1 MNAIATES
9 ARSGTRDW
17 RIVRPAA
24 AREIEG
30 YACAGTKARPCPAA
44 QPVTRNVLRRFGA
57 VT

>member
-1 MNAIATES
+1 MNPIATEN
-9 ARSGTRDW
+9 ARPGTRDW
-17 RIVRPAA
+17 RLERPAT

-30 YACAGTKARPCPAA
+30 YALVPRRPCPAA